1 MHVSLSSLCVTLP
14 ECFPVFSE
22 SEMLFELTL
31 QGEVELTLNI
41 NEPEEHQGPN
51 MTSKGFWLNH

>member
-1 MHVSLSSLCVTLP
+1 MDSSCSCIMHVSLSSLCVTLP

-41 NEPEEHQGPN
+41 NEPEEP
-51 MTSKGFWLNH
+51 